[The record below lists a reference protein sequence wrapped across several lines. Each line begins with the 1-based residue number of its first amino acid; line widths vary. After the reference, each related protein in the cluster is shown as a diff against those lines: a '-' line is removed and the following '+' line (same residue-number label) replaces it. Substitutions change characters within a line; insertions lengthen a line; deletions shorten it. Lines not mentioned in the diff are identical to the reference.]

1 MFLNPILYLDILS
14 TFLMNLWIIL
24 ESNKMWHHGISWWPV
39 VSHLGK
45 RRRSRL
51 RRKNVVLRLVA
62 KWAWQILPGKSGLV
76 LDLNLIYIYTYSF
89 FGCVFWRVDIGVCR
103 VQMWGRSSKIACFL
117 NVIQKASLAWPCTI
131 ACFFMA
137 TCGKLLYKTVQL
149 PCLLLSVMMA

>member
-1 MFLNPILYLDILS
+1 MYLYMFLNPILYLDILS
-14 TFLMNLWIIL
+14 MFLMTLWIIL

-39 VSHLGK
+39 VSHVGK

-51 RRKNVVLRLVA
+51 RWKNVVLRLVA

-117 NVIQKASLAWPCTI
+117 NFIQKSSLAMYNCV
-131 ACFFMA
+131 FFLWQHVENSSI
-137 TCGKLLYKTVQL
+137 KLFNCRVYF
-149 PCLLLSVMMA
+149 SV